1 MRRSAGRP
9 RTRRLR
15 RRMQS
20 DGMIIL
26 PDTEDLGVL
35 SSEESNEGLI
45 ESEQNSD
52 NQNESY
58 KDLME

>member
-1 MRRSAGRP
+1 
-9 RTRRLR
+9 
-15 RRMQS
+15 MQS